1 MHANHKNKAEV
12 AVIASELAGQSRI
25 IASKG
30 VQAIPP
36 ASPFL
41 EYLEEAACATHQA
54 VDVVGASLPLAVSL
68 DASSVSSAPSS
79 KALNGLLADASLADA
94 VDGEVGTS
102 ATCSFAVAE
111 AVVEVERPEAA
122 EAAAALLAAAAA
134 ANEKP
139 SFLNA
144 FAGSILAALLL
155 EAVVVDVGEVG
166 SLTGST
172 AEGRSYE
179 REEAAAAC

>member
-1 MHANHKNKAEV
+1 M
-12 AVIASELAGQSRI
+12 S
-25 IASKG
+25 
-30 VQAIPP
+30 
-36 ASPFL
+36 F
-41 EYLEEAACATHQA
+41 
-54 VDVVGASLPLAVSL
+54 
-68 DASSVSSAPSS
+68 APSS

-102 ATCSFAVAE
+102 ATCSFAVE

-166 SLTGST
+166 SLTGSA

-179 REEAAAAC
+179 REEVAAAC